1 MNLLYI
7 YRRDI
12 HEDDSGASRTI
23 ILREN
28 YLASQ
33 KDINVYTSFR
43 HLSKVNDNI
52 KELNINIYDK
62 DILRNTV
69 INYNINILCVPE
81 GEYLAKI
88 AREAVEGTKCKVVS
102 EIHTKPNALVY
113 TLYPQTIFN
122 LWNADNI
129 LLRLKSLCKLPL
141 LTLFKYKFKQI
152 SQRTSLDA
160 YNNSDILVLLS
171 KSFINEFASI
181 YKVEKTKLRYINNP
195 QSFTNLNIDLSKK
208 EKTILVVARL
218 CEPQKRISYIL
229 KLWRIIHKSY
239 PDWKLQIVG
248 DGSERKSYERYVQK
262 NKLKNVIF
270 EGMQAPL
277 EYYKKASIF
286 IMTSAIEGWPMTISE
301 SMQTGCVPIVMDS
314 FSSVHDLIE
323 NNKNGIIVPN
333 NNIKLLVKETREL
346 MDNYQK
352 RNEMAKEALKSI
364 ERFNINTI
372 GEQWINL
379 YKSLI

>member
-1 MNLLYI
+1 MNLLFL

-12 HEDDSGASRTI
+12 HENDSGASRTI

-33 KDINVYTSFR
+33 KDISVYTSFR
-43 HLSKVNDNI
+43 HLSKVNNKI
-52 KELNINIYDK
+52 KELNINIFDK
-62 DILRNTV
+62 YQLRNTI

-81 GEYLAKI
+81 GESLAYI
-88 AREAVEGTKCKVVS
+88 AKKAVDGTKCKIVS
-102 EIHTKPNALVY
+102 EIHTKPNALVD
-113 TLYPQTIFN
+113 TLYPQILFN
-122 LWNADNI
+122 LYNG
-129 LLRLKSLCKLPL
+129 KSLFLRFKSLFKLALYPV
-141 LTLFKYKFKQI
+141 FKYKFKKI
-152 SQRTSLDA
+152 SCRENLNA

-181 YKVEKTKLRYINNP
+181 YNVEKTKLKFINNP
-195 QSFTNLNIDLSKK
+195 QSYTHLNIELSKK

-218 CEPQKRISYIL
+218 CEHQKRISFVL
-229 KLWRIIHKSY
+229 KLWKIIHKSY

-248 DGSERKSYERYVQK
+248 DGPDRKSYETYAQK
-262 NKLKNVIF
+262 NKLTNVVF
-270 EGMQAPL
+270 EGMQNPL

-323 NNKNGIIVPN
+323 NNKDGIIVPN

-364 ERFNINTI
+364 ERFNISVI
-372 GEQWINL
+372 GERWVKL

>member
-1 MNLLYI
+1 MNLLFI

-28 YLASQ
+28 YLASKQ
-33 KDINVYTSFR
+33 NINVYTSFH
-43 HLSKVNDNI
+43 HLSKVNDKI

-62 DILRNTV
+62 DLLRNTI
-69 INYNINILCVPE
+69 INHNIDILCVPE
-81 GEYLAKI
+81 GDSLANI
-88 AREAVEGTKCKVVS
+88 ARIAVEGIKCKIVS
-102 EIHTKPNALVY
+102 EIHINPGSLSK
-113 TLYPQTIFN
+113 TLYPQIIFN
-122 LWNADNI
+122 LWNADNM
-129 LLRLKSLCKLPL
+129 LLRLKSLCKLA
-141 LTLFKYKFKQI
+141 LFPVLKYKYDKI
-152 SQRTSLDA
+152 SQRASLSA

-195 QSFTNLNIDLSKK
+195 QSFTNINIDLCKK

-218 CEPQKRISYIL
+218 CEPHKRISYVL
-229 KLWRIIHKSY
+229 KLWRIIYKSY

-286 IMTSAIEGWPMTISE
+286 IMTSAIEGWGMTISE

-364 ERFNINTI
+364 ERFNINVI